1 MEVFASGEATLLI
14 TVELQQQHI
23 AAAAAEAARTFKNAT
38 NLYESFGLDY
48 FISRCIF

>member
-14 TVELQQQHI
+14 TVLQQQQI

-38 NLYESFGLDY
+38 NLYESFGLDC